1 MALAGWQLEQW
12 SFGVDQTRVSL
23 FGFLTSKLMS
33 ASSLPPI
40 SADVQRESLIEYPC
54 DFPVKVMGARVD
66 GFAEAMCHVA
76 QQFDPSFNPATLE
89 MRASKAG
96 NYLSVTLTIRAT
108 SREQLDNLY
117 LALTAH
123 PMVKVAL

>member
-1 MALAGWQLEQW
+1 VLW
-12 SFGVDQTRVSL
+12 SFGVDQTRVTL
-23 FGFLTSKLMS
+23 FGFSTFSFMS
-33 ASSLPPI
+33 ASSQPPN
-40 SADVQRESLIEYPC
+40 STDAQRESLIEYPC

-66 GFAEAMCHVA
+66 GFAEAMCLVA
-76 QQFDPSFNPATLE
+76 QQFDPSFDPATLE

-117 LALTAH
+117 LALTGH

>member
-1 MALAGWQLEQW
+1 VLW
-12 SFGVDQTRVSL
+12 SFGVDQTRVTL
-23 FGFLTSKLMS
+23 FGFSTFSFMS
-33 ASSLPPI
+33 ASSQPPN
-40 SADVQRESLIEYPC
+40 STDAQRESLIEYPC
-54 DFPVKVMGARVD
+54 NFPVKVMGARVD
-66 GFAEAMCHVA
+66 GFAEAMCLVA
-76 QQFDPSFNPATLE
+76 QQFDPSFDPATLE

-117 LALTAH
+117 LALTGH

>member
-1 MALAGWQLEQW
+1 MALTIDPPPWH
-12 SFGVDQTRVSL
+12 FNHSL
-23 FGFLTSKLMS
+23 FMS
-33 ASSLPPI
+33 ASAQPPL
-40 SADVQRESLIEYPC
+40 SNAAHKESLIEYPC

-66 GFAEAMCHVA
+66 GFVEAMCQVA
-76 QQFDPSFNPATLE
+76 QQFDPGFNPATLE
-89 MRASKAG
+89 MRPSKAG

-117 LALTAH
+117 RALTGH

>member
-1 MALAGWQLEQW
+1 VQW
-12 SFGVDQTRVSL
+12 SFGVDQTRVTL
-23 FGFLTSKLMS
+23 FGFSTSKLMS
-33 ASSLPPI
+33 ASSPPPI
-40 SADVQRESLIEYPC
+40 STDVQRDSLIEYPC

-117 LALTAH
+117 LALTGH

>member
-1 MALAGWQLEQW
+1 
-12 SFGVDQTRVSL
+12 
-23 FGFLTSKLMS
+23 MS
-33 ASSLPPI
+33 ASSQPPN
-40 SADVQRESLIEYPC
+40 STDSQRESLIEYPC

-66 GFAEAMCHVA
+66 GFAEAMCLVA
-76 QQFDPSFNPATLE
+76 QQFDPSFDPATLE

-117 LALTAH
+117 LALTGH

>member
-1 MALAGWQLEQW
+1 VQW
-12 SFGVDQTRVSL
+12 SFGVNQTRGPFL
-23 FGFLTSKLMS
+23 GFSTSKFMS
-33 ASSLPPI
+33 ASSQPPI
-40 SADVQRESLIEYPC
+40 SNDVQRESLIEYPC

-66 GFAEAMCHVA
+66 GFAEAMCQVA
-76 QQFDPSFNPATLE
+76 QQFDPSFDPATLE
-89 MRASKAG
+89 MRTSKAG

-117 LALTAH
+117 LALTGH

>member
-1 MALAGWQLEQW
+1 
-12 SFGVDQTRVSL
+12 
-23 FGFLTSKLMS
+23 MS
-33 ASSLPPI
+33 ASSQPPI
-40 SADVQRESLIEYPC
+40 ATDAQRESLIEYPC

-66 GFAEAMCHVA
+66 GFAEAMCQVA

-117 LALTAH
+117 L
-123 PMVKVAL
+123 PSQGIPWSK